1 MLKVK
6 KVYTILLLLI
16 ISLTMLTGCGNYSAK
31 DIAQKLSNLEK
42 IGYHIEKN
50 NLSTYTASKDKEC
63 VQILVAEDISYA
75 KKIYNYYNSLIELE
89 QNAIANNVVERDRNI
104 IYLGTSKQVVKEAR
118 QC

>member
-16 ISLTMLTGCGNYSAK
+16 ISLTMLTGCGNCSAK
-31 DIAQKLSNLEK
+31 EIAQKLSNLEK

-50 NLSTYTASKDKEC
+50 DLSTYTASKDKER
-63 VQILVAEDISYA
+63 VKILVAEDISYA
-75 KKIYNYYNSLIELE
+75 KKIYNYYKSLIELAP
-89 QNAIANNVVERDRNI
+89 NAIDNVVERDRNI